1 MNTQIISRLLWQIPV
16 LVFLVACLTPS
27 VSWDSSVIGAWPV
40 WLLSMPLLAFTRHVL
55 LNNEKKIDIHS
66 IKSAQLL
73 VFKSTNPAL
82 HSKRA
87 AQKRAA

>member
-1 MNTQIISRLLWQIPV
+1 MTSQMYFRFIWQIPV
-16 LVFLVACLTPS
+16 LILLVALLTPAFP
-27 VSWDSSVIGAWPV
+27 WISSSFGLWPI

-55 LNNEKKIDIHS
+55 LNNEKKIDIYS
-66 IKSAQLL
+66 MKSAQLL
-73 VFKSTNPAL
+73 VFTSTNPAL